1 MCHDKNIIKLGG
13 ELIATNLSKLR
24 IRPTLDNIIL
34 VENVLKEDSIIT
46 IDELS
51 KKTNIQ
57 MPILKE
63 ILDYLEQSNKIV
75 ISKKGISWI
84 YNNNEK
90 LQKVITEGFEL

>member
-1 MCHDKNIIKLGG
+1 M
-13 ELIATNLSKLR
+13 ATNPSKLR
-24 IRPTLDNIIL
+24 ISPTLDNIIL

>member
-1 MCHDKNIIKLGG
+1 
-13 ELIATNLSKLR
+13 
-24 IRPTLDNIIL
+24 
-34 VENVLKEDSIIT
+34 
-46 IDELS
+46 
-51 KKTNIQ
+51 

-90 LQKVITEGFEL
+90 LQKAIMEGFEL